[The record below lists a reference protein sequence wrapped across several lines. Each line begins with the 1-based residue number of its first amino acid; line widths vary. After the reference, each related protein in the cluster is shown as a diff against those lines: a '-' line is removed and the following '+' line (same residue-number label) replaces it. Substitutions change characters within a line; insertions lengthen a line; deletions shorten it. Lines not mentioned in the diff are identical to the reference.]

1 MQNKIKW
8 YLIVFLMIVGTSQV
22 FGKEG
27 VKPINVVISLVE
39 KSQWETAKLQVQAI
53 QKSLKDDEVG
63 DIELVMGGDS
73 VLLFGKNSP
82 SSDKIRKEIA
92 ALVKLPNVRVVAC
105 SGAMRRAK
113 ISKESLIEGVE
124 QVKNAPREI
133 VDRQLQGYAILNQ

>member
-27 VKPINVVISLVE
+27 VKPVNVVISLVE

-73 VLLFGKNSP
+73 VLLFGKNST

-92 ALVKLPNVRVVAC
+92 TLVKLPNVRVVAC
-105 SGAMRRAK
+105 SGAMR
-113 ISKESLIEGVE
+113 
-124 QVKNAPREI
+124 
-133 VDRQLQGYAILNQ
+133 

>member
-22 FGKEG
+22 FRKIG
-27 VKPINVVISLVE
+27 VKPVNVVISLVE

-73 VLLFGKNSP
+73 VLLFGKNST

-92 ALVKLPNVRVVAC
+92 TLVKLPNVRVVAC

>member
-8 YLIVFLMIVGTSQV
+8 YLVAFLMIVGTSQV

-73 VLLFGKNSP
+73 VLLFGKNST

-92 ALVKLPNVRVVAC
+92 ALL
-105 SGAMRRAK
+105 
-113 ISKESLIEGVE
+113 
-124 QVKNAPREI
+124 
-133 VDRQLQGYAILNQ
+133 